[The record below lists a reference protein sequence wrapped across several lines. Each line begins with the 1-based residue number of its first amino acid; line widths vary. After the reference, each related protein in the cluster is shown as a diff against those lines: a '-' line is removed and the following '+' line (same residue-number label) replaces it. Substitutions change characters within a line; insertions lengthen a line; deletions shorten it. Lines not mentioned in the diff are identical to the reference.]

1 MAFRAWDPFGDLAAL
16 QRDVSELFNRTLQ
29 PSAGG
34 GRNGPATA
42 MVPPIDAYRTDED
55 VVVTMELPGLT
66 TDDVEIEVEDGVL
79 TVSGQRARTADVAD
93 EGWLRRE
100 RPVGEFSR
108 SFTLPEGV
116 DPNKIRADFAHG
128 VLELRIPQP
137 EERKP
142 HRVQISPGS
151 EGKAVGAGSQ

>member
-16 QRDVSELFNRTLQ
+16 QRDVSQLFNRTVQ
-29 PSAGG
+29 PSGG
-34 GRNGPATA
+34 PGREGPDAA
-42 MVPPIDAYRTDED
+42 LVPPIDAHRTDED

-66 TDDVEIEVEDGVL
+66 TDDVDIEVEDGVL
-79 TVSGQRARTADVAD
+79 TISGQRARTADVAD
-93 EGWLRRE
+93 ENWLRRE
-100 RPVGEFSR
+100 RPMGEFSR

-116 DPNKIRADFAHG
+116 DPNKIRADFGHG

-142 HRVQISPGS
+142 HRVQISPGN
-151 EGKAVGAGSQ
+151 EQQAVSAGT